1 MITICCGFIFLLW
14 NIIVPSIKV
23 RWTLYGTEHLW
34 NQSLTW
40 PESQHSSFEKLSGKL
55 LLTNSFIFTKLQ
67 ERSLIDIHVYG
78 KVTKHKLEKKHT
90 YKMFI
95 DNKSVKKEVISSKVP
110 VTIQD
115 TCCNPPSVL
124 SISLRFDANAYRYVQ
139 MTRCTRWKPNSICIS
154 SWWQSGL
161 LTNVIKL
168 LMWKLSILTWQRR
181 SDIVFGLIFSQPVKK
196 HTCLLVKHSYQDTE
210 SYFRP

>member
-34 NQSLTW
+34 NQSLTC

-67 ERSLIDIHVYG
+67 ERSLIDKHVYG

-95 DNKSVKKEVISSKVP
+95 DNNSVKKRSYIIQGACYNPRYLLQSTIRVINFTEVWCDCLQI
-110 VTIQD
+110 
-115 TCCNPPSVL
+115 
-124 SISLRFDANAYRYVQ
+124 
-139 MTRCTRWKPNSICIS
+139 CTNDKMY
-154 SWWQSGL
+154 
-161 LTNVIKL
+161 K
-168 LMWKLSILTWQRR
+168 MKA
-181 SDIVFGLIFSQPVKK
+181 
-196 HTCLLVKHSYQDTE
+196 
-210 SYFRP
+210 

>member
-14 NIIVPSIKV
+14 NIIVPSIKE

-34 NQSLTW
+34 NQSLTC

-95 DNKSVKKEVISSKVP
+95 DNNIVKKKKLYHPRCLLQSKIP
-110 VTIQD
+110 VAIHHPCYQFHWGLMRLLTDMYKWQDIQD
-115 TCCNPPSVL
+115 E
-124 SISLRFDANAYRYVQ
+124 SL
-139 MTRCTRWKPNSICIS
+139 T
-154 SWWQSGL
+154 QSAFPLDG
-161 LTNVIKL
+161 NQV
-168 LMWKLSILTWQRR
+168 
-181 SDIVFGLIFSQPVKK
+181 
-196 HTCLLVKHSYQDTE
+196 C
-210 SYFRP
+210 

>member
-14 NIIVPSIKV
+14 NIIVPSIKE

-34 NQSLTW
+34 NQSLTC

-95 DNKSVKKEVISSKVP
+95 DNNSVKKEVISSKVP

-115 TCCNPPSVL
+115 TCCNPPSVFHWGL
-124 SISLRFDANAYRYVQ
+124 MR
-139 MTRCTRWKPNSICIS
+139 
-154 SWWQSGL
+154 L
-161 LTNVIKL
+161 LTDMYKWQDVQDE
-168 LMWKLSILTWQRR
+168 SLTQ
-181 SDIVFGLIFSQPVKK
+181 SAFPLDGNQV
-196 HTCLLVKHSYQDTE
+196 C
-210 SYFRP
+210 